1 MWSLIYV
8 VFFHLHARLAEILI
22 DVLKYVSPLFEL
34 PTESFLK
41 VSFFLLR
48 SWFKKCV
55 CEMSDD
61 TADATDESNSIEI
74 SAISFL
80 IID

>member
-1 MWSLIYV
+1 
-8 VFFHLHARLAEILI
+8 
-22 DVLKYVSPLFEL
+22 
-34 PTESFLK
+34 
-41 VSFFLLR
+41 
-48 SWFKKCV
+48 V